1 MDLKDDYYT
10 RLSPDFFYRC
20 EREYPRAVD
29 FVRRYIPL
37 NWPEKK
43 DPIEKNDPT
52 ISMSS
57 KELES
62 EVTQILQNV
71 EASLAEDEVESYE
84 DVENSDMEEVDFD
97 VDHALAVLA
106 LARKAMEEEKES
118 CEEAPESCEEE
129 SESFE
134 NVEESEAIPEA
145 EKICDVVPCE
155 IQEES
160 PVEEATEECESQE
173 LDESSSSTDISE
185 IATESGN
192 SGEPTQNHV
201 EPPETL
207 DVVIY

>member
-37 NWPEKK
+37 NWPEKME
-43 DPIEKNDPT
+43 PVEKNDFT

-71 EASLAEDEVESYE
+71 ETSLAEDEIESCE
-84 DVENSDMEEVDFD
+84 DVENPEMEEVDFD

-106 LARKAMEEEKES
+106 LARAAMEEGKRS
-118 CEEAPESCEEE
+118 YEEE
-129 SESFE
+129 PESFE
-134 NVEESEAIPEA
+134 KGEESEATPEA
-145 EKICDVVPCE
+145 EKICDMVLCE
-155 IQEES
+155 MQEEN
-160 PVEEATEECESQE
+160 PAEEATEECESQE
-173 LDESSSSTDISE
+173 SEECPLSEDISE
-185 IATESGN
+185 IVPESGD
-192 SGEPTQNHV
+192 SSEPTQNHT

-207 DVVIY
+207 DVTTCYTAHF